1 MRDMSSSAVLPR
13 VALVIAT
20 AVAAACGASDNQPP
34 DNQPPAE
41 SSAATDA
48 RVGTVTDITAARL
61 QDMLAS
67 EDLVL
72 VNVHVPHGD
81 DIPGTDLSI
90 PYDEIGA
97 RAEEIPGGK
106 DAPIVL
112 YCRSGHMSTQAAGT
126 LVSLGYTNVY
136 NLTGGMQAWQAAGY

>member
-1 MRDMSSSAVLPR
+1 MRDLSSSAILPR
-13 VALVIAT
+13 VALAIAT
-20 AVAAACGASDNQPP
+20 AVAAACGPSDSQPP

-48 RVGTVTDITAARL
+48 RAGTVTDITAARL

-97 RAEEIPGGK
+97 RADQIPGGK
-106 DAPIVL
+106 NAPIVL
-112 YCRSGHMSTQAAGT
+112 YCRSGHMSTQAAET

-136 NLTGGMQAWQAAGY
+136 NLTGGMQAWQATGH

>member
-1 MRDMSSSAVLPR
+1 MRDLSSSAVLPR

-20 AVAAACGASDNQPP
+20 AVAAACGPSDNQPP

-48 RVGTVTDITAARL
+48 RAGTVTDISAARL

-90 PYDEIGA
+90 PYDEIRA
-97 RAEEIPGGK
+97 RADQIPGGK

-126 LVSLGYTNVY
+126 LVALGYTNVY
-136 NLTGGMQAWQAAGY
+136 NLTGGMQAWQAAGN

>member
-1 MRDMSSSAVLPR
+1 MRGMRVSGALPH
-13 VALVIAT
+13 VALILAAAAT
-20 AVAAACGASDNQPP
+20 AACGPTDDPP
-34 DNQPPAE
+34 NSEPGAGAE
-41 SSAATDA
+41 ATGGA
-48 RVGTVTDITAARL
+48 VTDIAAAQL
-61 QDMLAS
+61 EEMVAS
-67 EDLVL
+67 DDLVL

-81 DIPGTDLSI
+81 DIPDTDLSI

-97 RAEEIPGGK
+97 RADQIPGGK

-112 YCRSGHMSTQAAGT
+112 YCRSGHMSTQAAET

>member
-1 MRDMSSSAVLPR
+1 
-13 VALVIAT
+13 
-20 AVAAACGASDNQPP
+20 
-34 DNQPPAE
+34 
-41 SSAATDA
+41 
-48 RVGTVTDITAARL
+48 GTVTDITASRL

-97 RAEEIPGGK
+97 RADQIPGGK

-112 YCRSGHMSTQAAGT
+112 YCRSGRMSTQAAGT

>member
-1 MRDMSSSAVLPR
+1 MRDLSSSAVLPR
-13 VALVIAT
+13 VALVITT
-20 AVAAACGASDNQPP
+20 AVAAACGPSDNQPP
-34 DNQPPAE
+34 YNQPPAE

-48 RVGTVTDITAARL
+48 RAGTVTDITPARL

-72 VNVHVPHGD
+72 VNVHVPHGE

-97 RAEEIPGGK
+97 RADQIPGGK
-106 DAPIVL
+106 AAPIVL

-126 LVSLGYTNVY
+126 LASLGYTNVY
-136 NLTGGMQAWQAAGY
+136 NLTGGMQAWQAAGH